1 MIRRHA
7 LLILAF
13 IGVLAAIVTI
23 IFDNRQASAPPPTL
37 LPPHAPYAAYVS
49 GAGLIE
55 ASSRN
60 IAIGTPVPGIVKNI
74 HVKVGDL
81 VKAGDVLFEIDD
93 SDLQAQ
99 LISAIATV
107 KETTAAL
114 QKPKHRLSNA
124 ENLRKR
130 DPGIISAQDLSDLR
144 DEAAQMQAALD
155 VAKAQAEQLNVEIKR
170 RVVLAP
176 IAGRVL
182 QLSMRSG
189 EYIDSA
195 RAAAPALLLGD
206 DAMLHVRV
214 DIDENEAWRVRPG
227 AQAVGFMRGNP
238 DQSIRLEYE
247 YLEPYVIPK
256 TALTGQSTERTDR
269 RVLQVIYSFAHGDL
283 PVYVGQQLDIY
294 IQASPITSEHSGA
307 DK

>member
-1 MIRRHA
+1 MIRRHT
-7 LLILAF
+7 LLILAV
-13 IGVLAAIVTI
+13 IGVLAAIATI
-23 IFDNRQASAPPPTL
+23 IFDNRQASIPRPIL
-37 LPPHAPYAAYVS
+37 LTPHAPYAAYVS

-74 HVKVGDL
+74 DVKVGDL

-99 LISAIATV
+99 LISATAAV

-124 ENLRKR
+124 ESLRKH

-144 DEAAQMQAALD
+144 DEAAQMQAALE
-155 VAKAQAEQLNVEIKR
+155 VAKAQAEQLIVEIKR

-176 IAGRVL
+176 TAGRVL
-182 QLSMRSG
+182 QLSMRPG
-189 EYIDSA
+189 EYMENGG
-195 RAAAPALLLGD
+195 AATPALLLGD

-214 DIDENEAWRVRPG
+214 DIDENEAWRVQPG
-227 AQAVGFMRGNP
+227 AHAMAFLRGNP
-238 DQSIRLEYE
+238 DLSMPLEYE

-269 RVLQVIYSFAHGDL
+269 RVLQVIYSFARGDL

-294 IQASPITSEHSGA
+294 IQTSPIVSEHSGA

>member
-7 LLILAF
+7 LLILAV

-23 IFDNRQASAPPPTL
+23 IFDNRQASAPLPTL

-74 HVKVGDL
+74 DVKVGDS
-81 VKAGDVLFEIDD
+81 VKAGDVLFVIDD

-99 LISAIATV
+99 LISAAAAV
-107 KETTAAL
+107 NEAVAAL

-124 ENLRKR
+124 EHFKQR
-130 DPGIISAQDLSDLR
+130 DPGAISAQDLSDLR
-144 DEAAQMQAALD
+144 DETSQMQAAIE
-155 VAKAQAEQLNVEIKR
+155 VAMAKVEQLKIEIKR
-170 RVVLAP
+170 RVVHAP

-182 QLSMRSG
+182 QLSKRPG
-189 EYIDSA
+189 EYMDSA

-214 DIDENEAWRVRPG
+214 DIDENEAWRVQSG

-238 DQSIRLEYE
+238 DQIIPLEYE

-269 RVLQVIYSFAHGDL
+269 RVLQVIYSFARGDL
-283 PVYVGQQLDIY
+283 PIYIGQQLDIY

-307 DK
+307 DE

>member
-7 LLILAF
+7 LLILAI

-37 LPPHAPYAAYVS
+37 LLPHAPYAAYVS

-60 IAIGTPVPGIVKNI
+60 IAIGTPAPGIIKNI
-74 HVKVGDL
+74 NVKVGDF

-99 LISAIATV
+99 LISAIAAV
-107 KETTAAL
+107 KEATAAL

-124 ENLRKR
+124 ENLRKH

-144 DEAAQMQAALD
+144 DEATQMQAALE
-155 VAKAQAEQLNVEIKR
+155 VAKAQAELLNVEIQR

-176 IAGRVL
+176 ISGRVL
-182 QLSMRSG
+182 LLSMRPG
-189 EYIDSA
+189 EYMESA
-195 RAAAPALLLGD
+195 NAAAPALLLGD

-214 DIDENEAWRVRPG
+214 DIDENEAWRVQPG

-238 DQSIRLEYE
+238 DQSIPLEYE

-269 RVLQVIYSFAHGDL
+269 RVLQVIYSFARGDL

-294 IQASPITSEHSGA
+294 IQVSPITSEHSGTN
-307 DK
+307 K

>member
-1 MIRRHA
+1 MMRRHA
-7 LLILAF
+7 LLILAV

-23 IFDNRQASAPPPTL
+23 IFDNRQASIPQPIL
-37 LPPHAPYAAYVS
+37 LPAHAPYAAYVS

-74 HVKVGDL
+74 DVKVGDL

-99 LISAIATV
+99 LKSATAMV
-107 KETTAAL
+107 NEAVAAL

-124 ENLRKR
+124 EHFKQHA
-130 DPGIISAQDLSDLR
+130 PGAISAQDLSDLR
-144 DEAAQMQAALD
+144 DEATQMQAALE
-155 VAKAQAEQLNVEIKR
+155 VAKAQAEQLEVEIKR
-170 RVVLAP
+170 RAVLAP
-176 IAGRVL
+176 ITGRVL
-182 QLSMRSG
+182 QLSMRPG
-189 EYIDSA
+189 EYMDSA

-214 DIDENEAWRVRPG
+214 DIDENEAWRVQPG
-227 AQAVGFMRGNP
+227 AQAVGFMRDNP
-238 DQSIRLEYE
+238 DQSIALEYD

-256 TALTGQSTERTDR
+256 TALTGQSTERADR
-269 RVLQVIYSFAHGDL
+269 RVLQVIYSFARGDL
-283 PVYVGQQLDIY
+283 PVYVGQQLDVY
-294 IQASPITSEHSGA
+294 IQTSPITLEHSGA
-307 DK
+307 DN